1 MEAVAKLID
10 PPSLLQESKYNP
22 NLGILS
28 SFLQD
33 VMIRNPG
40 ILEQILQDVLFLD
53 EHLHLVAMRLQ
64 GSNGVLVIME
74 MGRMAEI
81 DKDSHDNNFS

>member
-1 MEAVAKLID
+1 MELVAELID
-10 PPSLLQESKYNP
+10 PPGLLQESQHDS
-22 NLGILS
+22 NLGILPS
-28 SFLQD
+28 LFEN

-53 EHLHLVAMRLQ
+53 EHLHFVAMLLQ
-64 GSNGVLVIME
+64 GRDRVLVVME

-81 DKDSHDNNFS
+81 DEYFHEINDL